1 VRFIVIVCW
10 SVKGGVGTTVVSCG
24 LALQLATTAVVLLV
38 DLGADVSGALGLP
51 AESTGPAIGQHL
63 GVEVPV
69 SASLTLA
76 RASLA
81 STAADVDAAIDA
93 WTAVA
98 PTVVVDAGRLDP
110 TDRGAA
116 RLLARASNSLLV
128 LRPCFLALRRAAA
141 IAVRPSGVVLVD
153 EKGRSITAD
162 DVRAVLGVPLVAI
175 VPHDPAIARAVDAG
189 VLAARVPRSL
199 QRALAGVVACA

>member
-141 IAVRPSGVVLVD
+141 IAVRPSLVD